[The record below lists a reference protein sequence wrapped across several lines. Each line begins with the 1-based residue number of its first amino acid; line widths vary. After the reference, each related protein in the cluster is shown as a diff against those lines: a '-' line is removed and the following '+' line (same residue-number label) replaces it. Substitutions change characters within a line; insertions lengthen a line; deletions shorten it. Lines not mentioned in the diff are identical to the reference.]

1 MSLPERRRRPAI
13 DLARRTALFATLG
26 LLAGGVLTGCGFHP
40 LYGEDRERE
49 FNRDLAAIKVD
60 PIPERLGQLIANSL
74 RDSFNPIGASVE
86 YRYRLAVVVQSQVAD
101 FAIRQD
107 GTASRQL
114 YNVNASYH
122 LTNFGLTGDVYTG
135 SARFNTSFD
144 VGDNEYATI
153 VAAQAAQRRA
163 ASDISEQIRTQLI
176 LYLRRQAAQS

>member
-1 MSLPERRRRPAI
+1 MSLPERRCRPAI
-13 DLARRTALFATLG
+13 DLARRAALFATLG
-26 LLAGGVLTGCGFHP
+26 VLAGGALAGCGFRP

-86 YRYRLAVVVQSQVAD
+86 YRYRLVVVVQSRVAD

-114 YNVNASYH
+114 YNVNASYN
-122 LTNFGLTGDVYTG
+122 LTNFGVPGDVFTG
-135 SARFNTSFD
+135 GARFNTSFD

-153 VAAQAAQRRA
+153 IAAQDAQRRA
-163 ASDISEQIRTQLI
+163 ARDISEQIRTQLI